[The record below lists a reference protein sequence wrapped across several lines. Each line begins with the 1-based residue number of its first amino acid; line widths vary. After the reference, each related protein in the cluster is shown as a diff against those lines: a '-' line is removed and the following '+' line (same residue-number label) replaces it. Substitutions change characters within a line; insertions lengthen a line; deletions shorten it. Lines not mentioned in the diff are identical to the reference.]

1 MYGDIIRAL
10 ESIRNTTK
18 KQTKE
23 DAEADGKIM
32 NVNKKL
38 TNQVSK

>member
-10 ESIRNTTK
+10 ESIRNTIEK
-18 KQTKE
+18 KTKE
-23 DAEADGKIM
+23 NAEADGKIM